1 MAKLDLPFSIEAP
14 DKKSP
19 AKMMPDAGAA
29 DMQSEEIESAGG
41 IPGYIEPWTRCA
53 NCEYFSPDDSM
64 CRKFNKNCDMDGAC
78 PSFEEAGED
87 TEEGGGEEEPESPG
101 GMEEEGEG
109 DD

>member
-14 DKKSP
+14 DKKAP
-19 AKMMPDAGAA
+19 AKMMPDAEAA
-29 DMQSEEIESAGG
+29 DMRGEESDATGG

-64 CRKFNKNCDMDGAC
+64 CQKFKANCDMDGAC
-78 PSFEEAGED
+78 PSFEESGEEDEDAGED
-87 TEEGGGEEEPESPG
+87 EEPESPG
-101 GMEEEGEG
+101 GMEDEGEG